1 MATTEP
7 AVTEGADGALT
18 EPTGQGG
25 QALEPEAALDLV
37 LHAAHRP
44 AEVLWATLEDRME
57 STVHA
62 AVREALAGHAE
73 QVESMGLGGEAPED
87 AEAAADA
94 LRAYRHTV
102 ADQVLPQLELAL
114 ERHRPTLMVAREVA
128 AAFEK
133 ARADASALPL
143 RHEVRWGTGAL
154 QALPTDKLGRR
165 VAKVAARFTSKARK
179 PDASRPAPL
188 RSVALYHLE
197 ARVAPV
203 LADAVVDGVKA
214 WAGWVARLERVC
226 VTWAGEVL
234 PVLTRVDAPSVPAV
248 AEEGNGAERSGD
260 SDPEGERSAGSA
272 GRGWEHLRASAE
284 RFAAELEE
292 LLEESPHQQAR
303 ERAEARLEPAV
314 LELSSDVRVV
324 GSFVLKDPGSGASD
338 PRLVSLDRVQRK
350 FEAWDGQAA
359 ARIHMYRA
367 FLEILLGSRA
377 VSDRLEGRVRDTV
390 LERLGELEGCLEGF
404 EALASEARGQSSDES
419 LVGKLPA
426 LRKRAEEVASHA
438 VRSFPEASAVDE
450 ALDGIVGD
458 AIDALQAI
466 IRQSPSTLVLH
477 RLPESA
483 TAALRPDDTRSVEF
497 QERARRSLD
506 AMRIERIRA
515 AVLELGAGLGPIRAS
530 LAELPDVVAFA
541 FDAAQSELEGG
552 GTEVKEASEEG
563 RPGDRAARLA
573 LEALERSAGV
583 VREVPAQVEALL
595 DRTRDGIDAQVVV
608 GAEALLDRLGAG
620 RMQSQLLRARSSFY
634 ELWLRVLDRVGPT
647 VRWMRRATRYRYL
660 RSRRATRRMLRA
672 VRGMVGEAPVSD
684 ARAARTIRAFAHAD
698 SGPGHVPLVYQRL
711 FSMEPVTD
719 PSFLVGRAAE
729 LADVLKR
736 WRHWREEDEVPLVV
750 RGYPGVGVTS
760 FLNGCKSLL
769 EEQGAEV
776 VRMEVPERLLEEA
789 PLASLVASTLG
800 VQAEESLA
808 DLAKRVLAVR
818 RGAVPDVVILDGLE
832 HLYLRVPQ
840 GTDLLERLLTLMSE
854 TEPRTFWLAGVGQPA
869 WQLLGKVEATAVLQV
884 DGLQLPP
891 LSADRLKE
899 TILQR
904 HRRSGL
910 RLRFLEPREGRA
922 LLRRRARRL
931 RGTEGHQRLLE
942 QDFFEQLHR
951 ISLGNLKLAMFHW
964 LLAAD
969 FEAKEGEVLL
979 HPLVRPDF
987 SVLEG
992 LGDTQNFTLKA
1003 LLEHRTLTLDEY
1015 CRVFRVGRQESYQ
1028 IFESLQNRRL
1038 VEEMAPPPPVTEE
1051 GSELERSSRYRIRPL
1066 LVGAVTAHLR
1076 KRNIVH

>member
-7 AVTEGADGALT
+7 EVTGSGR
-18 EPTGQGG
+18 EPVPDVSGPSGG
-25 QALEPEAALDLV
+25 PLEPEAALELV
-37 LHAAHRP
+37 LDAAHRP
-44 AEVLWATLEDRME
+44 AEVLWTTLHERME
-57 STVHA
+57 STVRS
-62 AVREALAGHAE
+62 AVREALACHAAQME
-73 QVESMGLGGEAPED
+73 ATGLSRGFPED
-87 AEAAADA
+87 AEAASEA
-94 LRAYRHTV
+94 LRTYRHAV
-102 ADQVLPQLELAL
+102 ADEVFPHLELAL
-114 ERHRPTLMVAREVA
+114 EHHRPTLLVAREVA
-128 AAFEK
+128 AAFEQ
-133 ARADASALPL
+133 ARSDASALPL
-143 RHEVRWGTGAL
+143 RLEVRWGTGAL
-154 QALPTDKLGRR
+154 QSLPTDPLGRKL
-165 VAKVAARFTSKARK
+165 AKVLARGLSKARK
-179 PDASRPAPL
+179 PELTRPAPL
-188 RSVALYHLE
+188 RSVALRHLE

-203 LADAVVDGVKA
+203 LADAVTDGVKA
-214 WAGWVARLERVC
+214 WALWVARLERVC
-226 VTWAGEVL
+226 ADYAGAIL
-234 PVLTRVDAPSVPAV
+234 PVLTRVDAA
-248 AEEGNGAERSGD
+248 AA
-260 SDPEGERSAGSA
+260 
-272 GRGWEHLRASAE
+272 
-284 RFAAELEE
+284 AAEAEDKEPAPEAGEADGQEEPSQGQAGEAWARVREAAETFSAALEE
-292 LLEESPHQQAR
+292 LLEASPHEEAR
-303 ERAEARLEPAV
+303 QRAEARLGPV
-314 LELSSDVRVV
+314 VMELSSDVRAV
-324 GSFVLKDPGSGASD
+324 GSFVFKDPGAGMAD
-338 PRLVSLDRVQRK
+338 PRLVSLERVRGR
-350 FEAWDGQAA
+350 FEAWDAQAA
-359 ARIHMYRA
+359 ARLHMYRA

-377 VSDRLEGRVRDTV
+377 VVDRLEGRVRDAV
-390 LERLGELEGCLEGF
+390 LERLSELEGCLTGF
-404 EALASEARGQSSDES
+404 ETLVANTRERAADETLAGTLSS
-419 LVGKLPA
+419 
-426 LRKRAEEVASHA
+426 LRERAEDVAGRA
-438 VRSFPEASAVDE
+438 VRSFPEAAAVDE

-466 IRQSPSTLVLH
+466 VRQSPGTLMLH
-477 RLPESA
+477 RLPEGTSSV
-483 TAALRPDDTRSVEF
+483 LRTEDTRSVAF
-497 QERARRSLD
+497 QERARQSLD
-506 AMRIERIRA
+506 AMRIERIRS
-515 AVLELGAGLGPIRAS
+515 AVLELGAGLGPVRAS
-530 LAELPDVVAFA
+530 LAELPDVLAFA
-541 FDAAQSELEGG
+541 FDAAQSEIDGG
-552 GTEVKEASEEG
+552 KPEVGEDEEVVH
-563 RPGDRAARLA
+563 PADRAARFA

-583 VREVPAQVEALL
+583 VREVPAQVEVLL
-595 DRTRDGIDAQVVV
+595 DRTRERIDAEVAV

-634 ELWLRVLDRVGPT
+634 ELWLRFLDRVGPT
-647 VRWMRRATRYRYL
+647 LRWMRRAARYRYL
-660 RSRRATRRMLRA
+660 RGRRAARRLYRS

-698 SGPGHVPLVYQRL
+698 SGAGHVPLVYQRL

-719 PSFLVGRAAE
+719 PTFLVGRAAE

-736 WRHWREEDEVPLVV
+736 WRRWREEDEVPLVV
-750 RGYPGVGVTS
+750 WGYPGVGVTS
-760 FLNGCKSLL
+760 FLNGCQSLL

-776 VRMEVPERLLEEA
+776 VRMEVPHRLLEEA
-789 PLASLVASTLG
+789 PLAALVASTLG

-808 DLAKRVLAVR
+808 ALAGRVLAVR
-818 RGAVPDVVILDGLE
+818 QGDIPDVVMLDGLE

-840 GTDLLERLLTLMSE
+840 GTDLLERLLTFMSE

-869 WQLLGKVEATAVLQV
+869 WQLLGKVEPTGVSQV

-910 RLRFLEPREGRA
+910 RLRFMEPREGRA

-969 FEAKEGEVLL
+969 FEAKEGEVLI

-1015 CRVFRVGRQESYQ
+1015 CRIFRVGRQESYQ

-1038 VEEMAPPPPVTEE
+1038 VEEIAPPPSVTSE